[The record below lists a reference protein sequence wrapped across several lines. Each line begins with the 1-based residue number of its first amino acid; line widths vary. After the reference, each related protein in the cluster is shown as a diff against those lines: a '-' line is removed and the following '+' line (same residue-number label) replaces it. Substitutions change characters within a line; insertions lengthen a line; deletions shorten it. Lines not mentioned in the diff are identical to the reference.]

1 MNKSFD
7 CNGLLGEWPFR
18 RFYHGGMEGLRR
30 VWDQAG
36 IGAGA
41 VSTLRSVF
49 YNDPMEAEE
58 LLAEALKGT
67 GCLHILGVNPALPAA
82 ALSVDEAVERFGIR
96 GVRLYPGY
104 HGYRLD
110 DPCMDRLYA
119 VLRKH
124 RLPLVVS
131 LRLEDERLN
140 YLVKPRTLTTEELTA
155 LPDRMPGVKILYTG
169 IQAYEATGMA
179 AAFREKENLYLE
191 TSWFK
196 SAVHPFEDVTAVI
209 PAEKVLYGSGYPLN
223 CLQSTM
229 TALDHSTISEEAKAM
244 ILRENAARFFLK

>member
-96 GVRLYPGY
+96 GPPPG
-104 HGYRLD
+104 R
-110 DPCMDRLYA
+110 
-119 VLRKH
+119 
-124 RLPLVVS
+124 
-131 LRLEDERLN
+131 
-140 YLVKPRTLTTEELTA
+140 
-155 LPDRMPGVKILYTG
+155 
-169 IQAYEATGMA
+169 
-179 AAFREKENLYLE
+179 
-191 TSWFK
+191 
-196 SAVHPFEDVTAVI
+196 
-209 PAEKVLYGSGYPLN
+209 
-223 CLQSTM
+223 
-229 TALDHSTISEEAKAM
+229 
-244 ILRENAARFFLK
+244 